1 MAKGKNMLG
10 KFRGKVGATV
20 FRTEA
25 GIGQI
30 ASEYNPNPK
39 NPRTM
44 LQTKQRSKMN
54 LAGLISS
61 LTPKGAIAG
70 LNAKPRM
77 ARSEF
82 VSSLLKAAT
91 VTGSGTSTSPIKAEV
106 APADII
112 FSKGGT
118 CNVTEVS
125 GQLLTNSASLSATF
139 GSTGNK
145 AVAVMVIA
153 MASKDGKLKEIGF
166 NVAPIV
172 VYGDVTGV
180 EVPLSDNYTHVASD
194 HTKNVDLYY
203 VPILE
208 TEGVTSA
215 MFDADVD
222 WANSAYAVSVLTSVA
237 TLGAYGKSVYYG
249 SLYNE

>member
-39 NPRTM
+39 NPRTIA
-44 LQTKQRSKMN
+44 QTKQRTKMN

-82 VSSLLKAAT
+82 VSALLKAAE
-91 VTGSGTSTSPIKAEV
+91 VTGTGTSVSPFKAAVE
-106 APADII
+106 PAKII
-112 FSKGGT
+112 FSKGAT
-118 CNVTEVS
+118 CNVTDVN
-125 GQLLTNSASLSATF
+125 GQLLADNATF
-139 GSTGNK
+139 RGTFGTTGNK
-145 AVAVMVIA
+145 AVAVMAIA
-153 MASKDGKLKEIGF
+153 MASKNGVLQEIGF
-166 NVAPIV
+166 AVAPIV
-172 VYGDVTGV
+172 DYNDVTSV
-180 EVPLSDNYTHVASD
+180 EVKLSDNYQHIVSD
-194 HTKNVDLYY
+194 NTKHVDLFY

-222 WANSAYAVSVLTSVA
+222 WATSAYAVSVLTTVA
-237 TLGAYGKSVYYG
+237 SLNAYGKSVYVG
-249 SLYNE
+249 SLFND